1 MKKTGIFS
9 GSFNPVHIG
18 HLALANWLCEY
29 EDMDEIWFLVTPQS
43 PLKNRAKQI
52 DSRLRYEMVRRA
64 IGDYPRFKASDF
76 EFSLPQP
83 SYSVDTLREIQKAYP
98 GRLFHFIMGAD
109 NWALIDR
116 WKDYERIVQ
125 NHPILVYPRL
135 GYEITI
141 PPHCPNVRKVDAP
154 IMEISSA
161 FIRQA
166 CKEGKDVRFFLPES
180 IRKDVQEIL
189 KEL

>member
-29 EDMDEIWFLVTPQS
+29 EDLDEIWFLVTPQS
-43 PLKNRAKQI
+43 PLKSSVKLI
-52 DSRLRYEMVRRA
+52 DSRLRYEMLERA

-83 SYSVDTLREIQKAYP
+83 SYSVDTLREIQKTYP
-98 GRLFHFIMGAD
+98 DHLFHFIIGAD
-109 NWALIDR
+109 NWALIDQ
-116 WKDYERIVQ
+116 WKDYECIIQ
-125 NHPILVYPRL
+125 NHPILIYPRL
-135 GYEITI
+135 GYETVI
-141 PPHCPNVRKVDAP
+141 PSHYAHVRQVDAP
-154 IMEISSA
+154 LIEVSSA

-180 IRKDVQEIL
+180 IRNMLHSNVL
-189 KEL
+189 